1 MKKTLILFALLSSTA
16 IFSQEITQAKEKNT
30 ENTIYESLADKAEY
44 PGGLNAFRKK
54 FMETFKIGKVN
65 GSGQVKSE
73 VRFVIDQQGFITDI
87 QTIGANDSMNREM
100 ERTLKK
106 ISKTKW
112 EPAKLDGIPVKY
124 RFKLPITVNIGS

>member
-1 MKKTLILFALLSSTA
+1 MKKTLILFAFLSSTA

-54 FMETFKIGKVN
+54 FMEAFKIGKVN

-87 QTIGANDSMNREM
+87 QTIGANDSMNRE
-100 ERTLKK
+100 
-106 ISKTKW
+106 W
-112 EPAKLDGIPVKY
+112 NAP
-124 RFKLPITVNIGS
+124 